1 MQKPNSQK
9 DYTSFEGSYQVFL
22 PFNLEFQIGKDDPV
36 RLLRHCIGG
45 MDITALEKT
54 YQRIN
59 RNLASPRQM
68 LAIIVYAGMNHI
80 FSSRRI
86 ELACRRDINFMYL
99 LEGKP
104 VPDHTT
110 IARFRSKHLASC
122 IKELFAQMDFMLEDM
137 GAISLQDI
145 FIDGTKIESVA
156 NKYKFVWKKSVQ
168 KNQAKLMEKLPDFVD
183 KVKEDFSVSLSHG
196 KDIQL
201 HHLKKLR
208 RKLKVRQK
216 EQGIQFV
223 HGIGKRK
230 TSLQK
235 TMEQLDE
242 FIARLKKYNK
252 YLHIMGNRNSFAKT
266 DTDATFMRMKEDA
279 MKNGQLKPAYNI
291 QYGTDSE
298 FVTWATVGPQ
308 PTDTTTLIPFLQEL
322 ERYTNKRYRNVVAD
336 SGYESEENYLYL
348 ETNQQSSFI
357 KPSNYEKSKTR
368 KWKQD
373 IGRRENMTYLADED
387 AYLCAQGRKLTVTKE
402 FIRKSKT
409 GFHSQITHYSC
420 ENCKDCPVKS
430 QCIHGNHCKTPLEE
444 RTKNIEVSKRF
455 QRQRQEALERITSP
469 EGIQLRVNRSI
480 QAEGAFAMV
489 KADMTFRRFLTRGNK
504 NVLVE
509 TMLLAMAYNIQKL
522 HCKIQAEK
530 LNRHRIPVDNAA

>member
-1 MQKPNSQK
+1 M
-9 DYTSFEGSYQVFL
+9 
-22 PFNLEFQIGKDDPV
+22 
-36 RLLRHCIGG
+36 
-45 MDITALEKT
+45 
-54 YQRIN
+54 
-59 RNLASPRQM
+59 
-68 LAIIVYAGMNHI
+68 
-80 FSSRRI
+80 
-86 ELACRRDINFMYL
+86 
-99 LEGKP
+99 
-104 VPDHTT
+104 
-110 IARFRSKHLASC
+110 
-122 IKELFAQMDFMLEDM
+122 
-137 GAISLQDI
+137 
-145 FIDGTKIESVA
+145 
-156 NKYKFVWKKSVQ
+156 
-168 KNQAKLMEKLPDFVD
+168 
-183 KVKEDFSVSLSHG
+183 
-196 KDIQL
+196 
-201 HHLKKLR
+201 
-208 RKLKVRQK
+208 KVRQK

-230 TSLQK
+230 TNLQK

-252 YLHIMGNRNSFAKT
+252 YLHIMGKRNSFAKT

-322 ERYTNKRYRNVVAD
+322 ERYTNKRYCNVVAD

-373 IGRRENMTYLADED
+373 IGRRENMTYLADAD
-387 AYLCAQGRKLTVTKE
+387 AYLCAPGRKLTVTKE

-420 ENCKDCPVKS
+420 ENCKGCPVKS

-455 QRQRQEALERITSP
+455 QRQRQEDLERITSP

-530 LNRHRIPVDNAA
+530 LNRHRIHNAA

>member
-1 MQKPNSQK
+1 M
-9 DYTSFEGSYQVFL
+9 SFGGSYQVFL
-22 PFNLEFQIGKDDPV
+22 PFNFEFQIDKDDPV

-54 YQRIN
+54 YQRID

-86 ELACRRDINFMYL
+86 EIACRRDINFMYL

-104 VPDHTT
+104 APDYTT
-110 IARFRSKHLASC
+110 IARFRSKHLALC
-122 IKELFAQMDFMLEDM
+122 IKELFAQMDFMLEES

-168 KNQAKLMEKLPDFVD
+168 KNLAKLMEKLPDFVD
-183 KVKEDFSVSLSHG
+183 KAKEEFSVSLSHG
-196 KDIQL
+196 KEIHL
-201 HHLKKLR
+201 HQLKKLR
-208 RKLKVRQK
+208 RKLKARQK
-216 EQGIQFV
+216 AQGIQFV

-230 TSLQK
+230 TNLQK
-235 TMEQLDE
+235 TIEQLDE

-308 PTDTTTLIPFLQEL
+308 PTDTTTLIPFLQEM
-322 ERYTNKRYRNVVAD
+322 ERYTHKCYRNVVAD

-348 ETNQQSSFI
+348 ETHQQRPFI
-357 KPSNYEKSKTR
+357 KPSNYEKSKSR

-373 IGRRENMTYLADED
+373 IGRRENMTYLANED
-387 AYLCAQGRKLTVTKE
+387 AYLCAQGRKLTVAKE
-402 FIRKSKT
+402 FNRKSKT
-409 GFHSQITHYSC
+409 GFQSKITHYSC

-444 RTKNIEVSKRF
+444 RTKNITVSKRF
-455 QRQRQEALERITSP
+455 QRQRQEDLERITSP

-480 QAEGAFAMV
+480 QAEGSFAMV
-489 KADMTFRRFLTRGNK
+489 KADMSFRRFLTRGNK

-522 HCKIQAEK
+522 HCKIQAGK

>member
-1 MQKPNSQK
+1 MQKPNSQR

-22 PFNLEFQIGKDDPV
+22 PFNLEFQIDKDDPV

-54 YQRIN
+54 YQRID

-168 KNQAKLMEKLPDFVD
+168 KNQAKLTEKLPDFVD
-183 KVKEDFSVSLSHG
+183 KAREEFSVSLVHG
-196 KDIQL
+196 KEIHL
-201 HHLKKLR
+201 HQLKKLH
-208 RKLKVRQK
+208 RKLKARQK
-216 EQGIQFV
+216 EQGIKFV

-235 TMEQLDE
+235 TLEQLDE

-308 PTDTTTLIPFLQEL
+308 PTDTTTLIPFLQEM
-322 ERYTNKRYRNVVAD
+322 EHYTHKRYRNVVAD

-348 ETNQQSSFI
+348 ETHQQHSFI

-373 IGRRENMTYLADED
+373 IGHS
-387 AYLCAQGRKLTVTKE
+387 QGIYPQKQNRISKQDNPLQLRKLQGLSGK
-402 FIRKSKT
+402 KSVHTWKSLQNAT
-409 GFHSQITHYSC
+409 G
-420 ENCKDCPVKS
+420 
-430 QCIHGNHCKTPLEE
+430 
-444 RTKNIEVSKRF
+444 RTN
-455 QRQRQEALERITSP
+455 QEY
-469 EGIQLRVNRSI
+469 RSI
-480 QAEGAFAMV
+480 QTIPAPEAGRFGTDNLTERHPVAC
-489 KADMTFRRFLTRGNK
+489 KSQHSGRRSLCHGKSGYEFPPIPNPWEQKCPCGN
-504 NVLVE
+504 
-509 TMLLAMAYNIQKL
+509 
-522 HCKIQAEK
+522 
-530 LNRHRIPVDNAA
+530 DAAGYGL

>member
-1 MQKPNSQK
+1 MHKLNSQK
-9 DYTSFEGSYQVFL
+9 DYTSFGGSYQVSL

-137 GAISLQDI
+137 GAISLLDI

-168 KNQAKLMEKLPDFVD
+168 KNQAKLMEKMPDFVD

-196 KDIQL
+196 KDIHL

-235 TMEQLDE
+235 TMEQLE
-242 FIARLKKYNK
+242 KA
-252 YLHIMGNRNSFAKT
+252 
-266 DTDATFMRMKEDA
+266 
-279 MKNGQLKPAYNI
+279 
-291 QYGTDSE
+291 
-298 FVTWATVGPQ
+298 
-308 PTDTTTLIPFLQEL
+308 
-322 ERYTNKRYRNVVAD
+322 
-336 SGYESEENYLYL
+336 
-348 ETNQQSSFI
+348 ET
-357 KPSNYEKSKTR
+357 
-368 KWKQD
+368 
-373 IGRRENMTYLADED
+373 REN
-387 AYLCAQGRKLTVTKE
+387 
-402 FIRKSKT
+402 
-409 GFHSQITHYSC
+409 
-420 ENCKDCPVKS
+420 P
-430 QCIHGNHCKTPLEE
+430 
-444 RTKNIEVSKRF
+444 
-455 QRQRQEALERITSP
+455 
-469 EGIQLRVNRSI
+469 
-480 QAEGAFAMV
+480 
-489 KADMTFRRFLTRGNK
+489 
-504 NVLVE
+504 
-509 TMLLAMAYNIQKL
+509 
-522 HCKIQAEK
+522 K
-530 LNRHRIPVDNAA
+530 LNRNVQTCMSILELAAASAGAEAFSHDPFRGQPGLSGISADPCGAEAGPGGLPGGRPGVYLRHAPGHGGGGSDPLPGRGLHPGGADLYG

>member
-1 MQKPNSQK
+1 MLKPNSQK
-9 DYTSFEGSYQVFL
+9 DYTSLGGSYQVFL
-22 PFNLEFQIGKDDPV
+22 PLNLEFQVSKDDPV

-54 YQRIN
+54 YQRID

-68 LAIIVYAGMNHI
+68 LAIVVYAGMNHI

-86 ELACRRDINFMYL
+86 ELACKRDINFMYL
-99 LEGKP
+99 LEDKP

-122 IKELFAQMDFMLEDM
+122 IKELFAQMDFMLEEA

-168 KNQAKLMEKLPDFVD
+168 KNQSKLMEKLPDFVD
-183 KVKEDFSVSLSHG
+183 KAREEFSVSLAHG
-196 KDIQL
+196 KESHL
-201 HHLKKLR
+201 HQLKKLR
-208 RKLKVRQK
+208 RKLKARQK
-216 EQGIQFV
+216 EQGLQFV

-235 TMEQLDE
+235 TLEQLDE

-308 PTDTTTLIPFLQEL
+308 PPVTTTLIPFLQEM
-322 ERYTNKRYRNVVAD
+322 ERYPHKRYRNVVAD
-336 SGYESEENYLYL
+336 AGYESEENYLYL
-348 ETNQQSSFI
+348 ETNQQRSFI
-357 KPSNYEKSKTR
+357 KPNNYEKSKTR

-373 IGRRENMTYLADED
+373 IGRKENMTYLADAD
-387 AYLCAQGRKLTVTKE
+387 AYLCARGRKLTVTKE
-402 FIRKSKT
+402 FIRKSKN
-409 GFHSQITHYSC
+409 GFQSQITHYSC
-420 ENCKDCPVKS
+420 EHCKDCPVKS
-430 QCIHGNHCKTPLEE
+430 QCIHGNHCKAPLEE
-444 RTKNIEVSKRF
+444 RIKNIEISKRF
-455 QRQRQEALERITSP
+455 QRQRQEDLKRLTSP

>member
-1 MQKPNSQK
+1 M
-9 DYTSFEGSYQVFL
+9 SFGGSYQVFL
-22 PFNLEFQIGKDDPV
+22 PFNLEFQISKDDPV

-54 YQRIN
+54 YQRID

-86 ELACRRDINFMYL
+86 EIACRRDINFMYL

-183 KVKEDFSVSLSHG
+183 KAQEDFSVSLSHG

-208 RKLKVRQK
+208 RKLKVWQK

-230 TSLQK
+230 TNLQK

-455 QRQRQEALERITSP
+455 QRQRQEDLERITSP

>member
-1 MQKPNSQK
+1 MLKPNSQK
-9 DYTSFEGSYQVFL
+9 DYTSLGGSYQVVL
-22 PFNLEFQIGKDDPV
+22 PLNLEFQVSKDDPV

-54 YQRIN
+54 YQRID

-68 LAIIVYAGMNHI
+68 LAIVVYAGMNHI

-86 ELACRRDINFMYL
+86 ELACKQDINFMYL
-99 LEGKP
+99 LEDKP

-122 IKELFAQMDFMLEDM
+122 IKELFAQMDFMLEEG

-145 FIDGTKIESVA
+145 FIDGTEIESVA

-183 KVKEDFSVSLSHG
+183 KAREEFSVSLAHG
-196 KDIQL
+196 KEIHL
-201 HHLKKLR
+201 HQLKKLR
-208 RKLKVRQK
+208 RKLKARQK
-216 EQGIQFV
+216 EQGLQFV
-223 HGIGKRK
+223 YGIGKRK

-235 TMEQLDE
+235 TLEQLDE

-308 PTDTTTLIPFLQEL
+308 PTDTTTLIPFLQEM
-322 ERYTNKRYRNVVAD
+322 ERYTHKRYRNVVAD
-336 SGYESEENYLYL
+336 AGYESEENYLYL
-348 ETNQQSSFI
+348 ETNQQRSFI
-357 KPSNYEKSKTR
+357 KPNNYEKSKTR

-373 IGRRENMTYLADED
+373 IGRKENMTYLADAD

-402 FIRKSKT
+402 FIRKSKN
-409 GFHSQITHYSC
+409 GFQSQITHYSC
-420 ENCKDCPVKS
+420 EHCKDCPVKS
-430 QCIHGNHCKTPLEE
+430 QCIHGNHCKAPLEE
-444 RTKNIEVSKRF
+444 RIKNIEISKRF
-455 QRQRQEALERITSP
+455 QRQRQEDLKRLTSP

-509 TMLLAMAYNIQKL
+509 TMLLAIAYNIQEL

>member
-1 MQKPNSQK
+1 M
-9 DYTSFEGSYQVFL
+9 
-22 PFNLEFQIGKDDPV
+22 
-36 RLLRHCIGG
+36 
-45 MDITALEKT
+45 
-54 YQRIN
+54 
-59 RNLASPRQM
+59 ASPRQM
-68 LAIIVYAGMNHI
+68 LAIVVYAGMNHI

-86 ELACRRDINFMYL
+86 ELACKRDINFMYL
-99 LEGKP
+99 LEDKP

-122 IKELFAQMDFMLEDM
+122 IKELFAQMDFILEEA

-183 KVKEDFSVSLSHG
+183 KAREEFSVSLAHG
-196 KDIQL
+196 KEIHL
-201 HHLKKLR
+201 HQLKKLR
-208 RKLKVRQK
+208 RKLKARQK
-216 EQGIQFV
+216 EQGLQFV
-223 HGIGKRK
+223 YGIGKRK

-235 TMEQLDE
+235 TLEQLDE

-308 PTDTTTLIPFLQEL
+308 PTDTTTLIPFLQEM
-322 ERYTNKRYRNVVAD
+322 ERYTHKRYLNVVAD
-336 SGYESEENYLYL
+336 AGYESEENYLYL
-348 ETNQQSSFI
+348 ETNQQRSFI
-357 KPSNYEKSKTR
+357 KPNNYEKSKTR

-373 IGRRENMTYLADED
+373 IGRKENMTYLADAD

-402 FIRKSKT
+402 FIRKSKN
-409 GFHSQITHYSC
+409 GFQSQITHYSC
-420 ENCKDCPVKS
+420 EHCKDCPVKS
-430 QCIHGNHCKTPLEE
+430 QCIHGNHCKAPLEE
-444 RTKNIEVSKRF
+444 RIKNIEISKRF
-455 QRQRQEALERITSP
+455 QRQRQEDLKRLTSP

>member
-1 MQKPNSQK
+1 MTKPNSQK

-22 PFNLEFQIGKDDPV
+22 PFNLEFQVSKNDSV

-54 YQRIN
+54 YQRID

-68 LAIIVYAGMNHI
+68 LAIIVYAGLNHI

-110 IARFRSKHLASC
+110 IARFRSKHLAPASRNCLLRWISC
-122 IKELFAQMDFMLEDM
+122 WKTPEPFPCR
-137 GAISLQDI
+137 I
-145 FIDGTKIESVA
+145 FSSMEQKIESVA

-183 KVKEDFSVSLSHG
+183 KAKEDFSVSLSHG

-208 RKLKVRQK
+208 RNLKAWQK

-230 TSLQK
+230 NNLQK

-298 FVTWATVGPQ
+298 FITWTTVGPQ
-308 PTDTTTLIPFLQEL
+308 PTDTTTLIPFLQEIWNAI
-322 ERYTNKRYRNVVAD
+322 RTNV
-336 SGYESEENYLYL
+336 
-348 ETNQQSSFI
+348 
-357 KPSNYEKSKTR
+357 
-368 KWKQD
+368 
-373 IGRRENMTYLADED
+373 
-387 AYLCAQGRKLTVTKE
+387 TV
-402 FIRKSKT
+402 
-409 GFHSQITHYSC
+409 
-420 ENCKDCPVKS
+420 
-430 QCIHGNHCKTPLEE
+430 
-444 RTKNIEVSKRF
+444 
-455 QRQRQEALERITSP
+455 
-469 EGIQLRVNRSI
+469 
-480 QAEGAFAMV
+480 M
-489 KADMTFRRFLTRGNK
+489 
-504 NVLVE
+504 
-509 TMLLAMAYNIQKL
+509 
-522 HCKIQAEK
+522 
-530 LNRHRIPVDNAA
+530 

>member
-1 MQKPNSQK
+1 MLKPNSQK
-9 DYTSFEGSYQVFL
+9 DYTSLGGSYQVFL
-22 PFNLEFQIGKDDPV
+22 PLNLEFQVSKDDPV

-54 YQRIN
+54 YQRID

-68 LAIIVYAGMNHI
+68 LAIVVYAGMNHI

-86 ELACRRDINFMYL
+86 ELACKRDINFMYL
-99 LEGKP
+99 LEDKP

-122 IKELFAQMDFMLEDM
+122 IKELFAQMDFMLEEA

-156 NKYKFVWKKSVQ
+156 NKYKFV
-168 KNQAKLMEKLPDFVD
+168 
-183 KVKEDFSVSLSHG
+183 
-196 KDIQL
+196 
-201 HHLKKLR
+201 
-208 RKLKVRQK
+208 
-216 EQGIQFV
+216 

-235 TMEQLDE
+235 TLEQLDE

-308 PTDTTTLIPFLQEL
+308 PTVRTTLIPFLQEM
-322 ERYTNKRYRNVVAD
+322 ERYTHKRYRNVVAD
-336 SGYESEENYLYL
+336 AGYESEENYLYL
-348 ETNQQSSFI
+348 ETNQQRSFI
-357 KPSNYEKSKTR
+357 KPNNYEKSKTR

-373 IGRRENMTYLADED
+373 IGRKENMTYLADAD

-402 FIRKSKT
+402 FIRKSKN
-409 GFHSQITHYSC
+409 GFQSQITHYSC
-420 ENCKDCPVKS
+420 EHCKDCPVKS
-430 QCIHGNHCKTPLEE
+430 QCIHGNHCKAPLEE
-444 RTKNIEVSKRF
+444 RIKNIEISKRF
-455 QRQRQEALERITSP
+455 QRQRQEDLKRLTSP

>member
-1 MQKPNSQK
+1 MNKPNSQK

-22 PFNLEFQIGKDDPV
+22 PFNLEFQVGKDDPV

-54 YQRIN
+54 YQRID

-68 LAIIVYAGMNHI
+68 LAIVVYAGMNHI

-110 IARFRSKHLASC
+110 IARFRSRHLAPC
-122 IKELFAQMDFMLEDM
+122 IKELFAQMDFVLEEA

-183 KVKEDFSVSLSHG
+183 KAREDFSVSLSHG
-196 KDIQL
+196 KDIHL

-208 RKLKVRQK
+208 RKLKAWQK

-230 TSLQK
+230 TNLQK

-242 FIARLKKYNK
+242 FIARLKKYNQ

-298 FVTWATVGPQ
+298 FVTWAAVGPQ
-308 PTDTTTLIPFLQEL
+308 PTDTTTLIPFLQEM

-336 SGYESEENYLYL
+336 AGYESEENYLYL
-348 ETNQQSSFI
+348 ETHQQRSFI

-368 KWKQD
+368 K
-373 IGRRENMTYLADED
+373 
-387 AYLCAQGRKLTVTKE
+387 
-402 FIRKSKT
+402 
-409 GFHSQITHYSC
+409 
-420 ENCKDCPVKS
+420 
-430 QCIHGNHCKTPLEE
+430 
-444 RTKNIEVSKRF
+444 
-455 QRQRQEALERITSP
+455 
-469 EGIQLRVNRSI
+469 
-480 QAEGAFAMV
+480 
-489 KADMTFRRFLTRGNK
+489 
-504 NVLVE
+504 
-509 TMLLAMAYNIQKL
+509 
-522 HCKIQAEK
+522 
-530 LNRHRIPVDNAA
+530 